1 MNFHHHFMISFRYRQ
16 RKQPHYFWSKNKK
29 KKVSRYLDFTPEYFI
44 MNSNIEREIGKQRMP
59 EDVKCSDKLQYL
71 MQSANAKRDQM
82 YQSKR
87 LDFRREIL
95 LNNSILEA
103 KKKLQIIEYQ
113 RELLIMENLTTNSDF
128 DSCDECPEC
137 QTKPQ
142 FCACLSVIFL
152 QEIEE
157 RKY

>member
-1 MNFHHHFMISFRYRQ
+1 MISFHYRQ

-29 KKVSRYLDFTPEYFI
+29 KKVSTYLDFTPEYFI

-59 EDVKCSDKLQYL
+59 EDVNCSDKLQYL

-113 RELLIMENLTTNSDF
+113 RELLIVENLTTNSDF

>member
-1 MNFHHHFMISFRYRQ
+1 MTANEFSLSFHDYRQ
-16 RKQPHYFWSKNKK
+16 RKQPHYFGPQIR

-59 EDVKCSDKLQYL
+59 EDVNCSDKLQYL

-128 DSCDECPEC
+128 DSCDETRNVKRSPN
-137 QTKPQ
+137 
-142 FCACLSVIFL
+142 FVLVIFL

>member
-1 MNFHHHFMISFRYRQ
+1 MNI
-16 RKQPHYFWSKNKK
+16 
-29 KKVSRYLDFTPEYFI
+29 
-44 MNSNIEREIGKQRMP
+44 EIGKQKMVP
-59 EDVKCSDKLQYL
+59 EDVNFSDKLQYL

-82 YQSKR
+82 YQRGKR

-113 RELLIMENLTTNSDF
+113 KDLWVMENLTTNSDF
-128 DSCDECPEC
+128 NFSDNLEECSKC
-137 QTKPQ
+137 QTLPQ
-142 FCACLSVIFL
+142 FCACLSVSFL
-152 QEIEE
+152 KEIEE

>member
-1 MNFHHHFMISFRYRQ
+1 
-16 RKQPHYFWSKNKK
+16 
-29 KKVSRYLDFTPEYFI
+29 

-103 KKKLQIIEYQ
+103 KKKLQIIKYQ

>member
-1 MNFHHHFMISFRYRQ
+1 M
-16 RKQPHYFWSKNKK
+16 
-29 KKVSRYLDFTPEYFI
+29 
-44 MNSNIEREIGKQRMP
+44 NIEREIGNQKMVLE
-59 EDVKCSDKLQYL
+59 EDVNFSDKLQYL

-113 RELLIMENLTTNSDF
+113 KDIWVMENLITPISSDF
-128 DSCDECPEC
+128 SYDNEEECSKC
-137 QTKPQ
+137 HTFPQ
-142 FCACLSVIFL
+142 FCACLSVSFL
-152 QEIEE
+152 KEIEE
-157 RKY
+157 NC

>member
-1 MNFHHHFMISFRYRQ
+1 MTANEFSLSFHDYRQ
-16 RKQPHYFWSKNKK
+16 RKQPHYFGPQIR

>member
-1 MNFHHHFMISFRYRQ
+1 M
-16 RKQPHYFWSKNKK
+16 
-29 KKVSRYLDFTPEYFI
+29 
-44 MNSNIEREIGKQRMP
+44 NIEREIGNQKMVLE
-59 EDVKCSDKLQYL
+59 EDVNFSDKLQYL

-113 RELLIMENLTTNSDF
+113 KELWVMENLITTNPDFLNSD
-128 DSCDECPEC
+128 DEEEECSKC
-137 QTKPQ
+137 QTLPQ
-142 FCACLSVIFL
+142 FCACLSVSFL
-152 QEIEE
+152 KEIEE